1 MIAHVVLFR
10 PRATLEAADR
20 ETFLQALEAALAKIS
35 VIKRARVG
43 RRVVMGRPYDRG
55 VPDFPYVAI
64 LEFESEVDLR
74 SYLDH
79 PAHDW
84 LGQQFYVSSEAALA
98 IDFALLEG
106 TRVRELFP

>member
-1 MIAHVVLFR
+1 M
-10 PRATLEAADR
+10 
-20 ETFLQALEAALAKIS
+20 
-35 VIKRARVG
+35 
-43 RRVVMGRPYDRG
+43 
-55 VPDFPYVAI
+55 AI